1 MKLRSLFFG
10 ALACITMASCSSDD
24 DSTAAESKG
33 KSYVSVRLTMPGNTT
48 RAWDDTNADSNFE
61 DAPESELKVKEAMF
75 FFFNEFDEGCAN
87 ATIISGKDLTWTDG
101 TANTVDE
108 KSNAVIVIDTRK
120 DPSKPNPFET
130 PSKITCVLNPTP
142 AIKAL
147 QNSQVDLSDLQA
159 KIESYNFDKAP
170 FMMSTSVYVNGG
182 KVIATTDISNNVFD
196 NTDDAKAS
204 PVSIPVEK
212 VVAKV
217 NTVYSK
223 TKSENFPL
231 YINKEAAPKTLY
243 VKLTKGW
250 WIDNTRT
257 EADLLKKV
265 STSYPETGVSNTNWW
280 NDATNSR
287 SYWANTADYTD
298 DKFLHYKF
306 SDATGADKF
315 CLEHTSVQNYN
326 PDSAKMTK
334 VVFQGYIRDAA
345 TGDAVDLIKYSGF
358 HYTGEGLKNFIAQ
371 QGVVR
376 KFYKKKDSESTYTQL
391 NASDIEYIWN
401 EDGNILN
408 YKSISG
414 DVTPLKDYHVMVSL
428 KANNE
433 YKYYTSVDEE
443 PTPLNPTATTAAA
456 IAQEWQ
462 SRFGELK
469 YWKNGQTY
477 FFAEITHNDAS
488 SFAKYGVVRNHLYR
502 MTVNSLKGFGTP
514 VPNEDKTIIPER
526 PVDDK
531 ESYISAEIKILKYR
545 IVEQSVDLH

>member
-1 MKLRSLFFG
+1 MPVLPVR
-10 ALACITMASCSSDD
+10 
-24 DSTAAESKG
+24 AA
-33 KSYVSVRLTMPGNTT
+33 R
-48 RAWDDTNADSNFE
+48 D
-61 DAPESELKVKEAMF
+61 
-75 FFFNEFDEGCAN
+75 
-87 ATIISGKDLTWTDG
+87 IIPGKDLTWSDG

-120 DPSKPNPFET
+120 DPSNPKPFET

-147 QNSQVDLSDLQA
+147 QNNQVDLSELQA

-170 FMMSTSVYVNGG
+170 FMMSTSVYVKDG

-217 NTVYSK
+217 NTVYAK

-243 VKLTKGW
+243 VKLTKAW

-265 STSYPETGVSNTNWW
+265 STNYTETGVSNTNWW

-287 SYWANTADYTD
+287 SYWANTADYTN

-334 VVFQGYIRDAA
+334 VVFQGIIRDAA

-371 QGVVR
+371 QGIVR
-376 KFYKKKDSESTYTQL
+376 KYYKKKDSEATYTQL

-401 EDGNILN
+401 ED
-408 YKSISG
+408 
-414 DVTPLKDYHVMVSL
+414 
-428 KANNE
+428 E
-433 YKYYTSVDEE
+433 YYTSVDEE
-443 PTPLNPTATTAAA
+443 PNPLNPTATTAAA

-462 SRFGELK
+462 SNFGELK

-526 PVDDK
+526 PDDDK
-531 ESYISAEIKILKYR
+531 ESFISAEIKILKYR